1 MIDPLTIMAGMQAVG
16 GFIDA
21 QNKYKDDEARY
32 QQNRINAVAS
42 RDLKIS
48 SLNKRAIQEA
58 EAASGQK
65 LELALAALKE
75 RESRK
80 VVDSGLEGQT
90 EQLKLGDV
98 TARKLRSEDVITS
111 NVDAIMSQIEDQ
123 AAGYD
128 AEAVNRINSIP
139 RGQKPSPVAHAL
151 NAAASMY
158 ATELDV
164 TGNKLFDLPFGGG
177 KLNKALPNTVMPTVP
192 SLGTT
197 RFSSL
202 AGTSDFG
209 YID

>member
-1 MIDPLTIMAGMQAVG
+1 MVDPLTIMAGMQAVG

-80 VVDSGLEGQT
+80 VVDSGVEGQT
-90 EQLKLGDV
+90 EQLKLDDV
-98 TARKLRSEDVITS
+98 EARKLRSKDVITA
-111 NVDAIMSQIEDQ
+111 NVDAVLSQIEDQ

-128 AEAVNRINSIP
+128 AEAVNRINSMP
-139 RGQKPSPVAHAL
+139 RGQKPNPLAHAL

-177 KLNKALPNTVMPTVP
+177 KLNKAMPNTVMPPIP
-192 SLGTT
+192 SLKSTKSYGA
-197 RFSSL
+197 FDL
-202 AGTSDFG
+202 NF
-209 YID
+209 

>member
-1 MIDPLTIMAGMQAVG
+1 MVDPLTIMAGIQ
-16 GFIDA
+16 GFSKFVDA
-21 QNKYKDDEARY
+21 NNKYKDDEARY
-32 QQNRINAVAS
+32 QQNRINAAAA

-48 SLNKRAIQEA
+48 SLNRRAIQEA

-65 LELALAALKE
+65 IELALAALKE

-90 EQLKLGDV
+90 EELKLDDV
-98 TARKLRSEDVITS
+98 TARKLRSEDVITT
-111 NVDAIMSQIEDQ
+111 NVDAVMAQLEDQ

-128 AEAVNRINSIP
+128 AEAVNRINSMP
-139 RGQKPSPVAHAL
+139 RGQKPSPVAHAI
-151 NAAASMY
+151 NTAASMY
-158 ATELDV
+158 STELDV
-164 TGNKLFDLPFGGG
+164 TGERLFDLPFGGG

-202 AGTSDFG
+202 VGTSDFG
-209 YID
+209 FIV